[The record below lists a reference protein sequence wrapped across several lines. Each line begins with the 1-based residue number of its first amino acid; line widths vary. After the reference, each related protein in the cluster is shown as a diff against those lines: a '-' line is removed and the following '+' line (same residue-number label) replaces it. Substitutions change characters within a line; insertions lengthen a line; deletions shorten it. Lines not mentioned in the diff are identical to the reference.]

1 MPQTLTKQQSAALT
15 TEQKAFV
22 AQLLALHSGERYEA
36 SKIKGIYT
44 MNDEYQPDVE
54 GRWLRVALVDGSC
67 YYLFRETARKL
78 ADQIRE
84 ATKVEVIEQPKLEVV
99 PASVPNFQGLV
110 QELLEQKLK
119 TDEMLAELKVQA
131 QELLEAHTAA

>member
-1 MPQTLTKQQSAALT
+1 MTTATTTKPQLT
-15 TEQKAFV
+15 EDQKGFV
-22 AQLLALHSGERYEA
+22 AQILTRHSGKCYEA
-36 SKIKGIYT
+36 SQIKGIYT

-110 QELLEQKLK
+110 QELLYQKLK